1 MLRSITSK
9 LTLLFVCLA
18 VLAVSIAGSV
28 FTAVFGNHIR
38 SEEKNSMESCANEI
52 AQLISNERML
62 STFDRELPIPEYIAE
77 ATGYHVWVCNTSGVV
92 FRTGNDNLAP
102 SNLSDLDSKYRNF
115 IDDILR
121 GYTLIG
127 NDFEDMFGSGAL
139 SVGVPITVTE
149 NASREIIG
157 AVILHKDSE
166 SYNNLMTTAF
176 IMIPFTI
183 AAAGLTALLIGRLFS
198 VQFSKP
204 LKKISDAASE
214 MSHGNY
220 DVKIGY
226 LNQPELNTIAESL
239 GSLALT
245 TKNSVA
251 DISKETAQ
259 LSNIIENISDGIAA
273 YDTNMNLI
281 RYNAA
286 LLNICEK
293 DYFSRDDVRN
303 AMLEVMENGG
313 TKTITKEDSNKI
325 LSFTI
330 TQIRSIDRVD
340 GVIAVV
346 SDITER
352 ERLEQTRREFVSN
365 VSHEF
370 RTPLTIIRG
379 AVELLLDDVLDSEE
393 AKKECYKKIDS
404 ESAALTNLVKDLLD
418 TSRMKSG
425 KIKIKPKKVDLN
437 QLIETTVDHMQ
448 IIAANKK
455 IKINYEP
462 KKIPAIWADEAR
474 IRQLIII
481 FIDNAIKFTPEKGTI
496 TVSIYAKSG
505 KAYLC
510 VKDTGC
516 GISKEDQPYIFE
528 RFYKV
533 DKARGGSETGTGLG
547 LAIAW
552 QIAKLHKGT
561 IIVESEVNQGTT
573 FKTVLPLA
581 QEDSPD
587 EEES

>member
-1 MLRSITSK
+1 M
-9 LTLLFVCLA
+9 TLLFVCLA
-18 VLAVSIAGSV
+18 VFIVSVAGLS
-28 FTAVFGNHIR
+28 FTALFGNHVR

-52 AQLISNERML
+52 AQLISRNKL
-62 STFDRELPIPEYIAE
+62 LATFDRTLEVPEQIAS
-77 ATGYHVWVCNTSGVV
+77 ANGYYVWVCNSAGR
-92 FRTGNDNLAP
+92 FFLSGNDNQAP
-102 SNLSDLDSKYRNF
+102 SKTEDLDFSMQSF
-115 IDDILR
+115 IAKVL
-121 GYTLIG
+121 GGSTLIG
-127 NDFEDMFGSGAL
+127 NDFEEIFGEKSL
-139 SVGVPITVTE
+139 SIGVPITISTSS
-149 NASREIIG
+149 ASKEIIG
-157 AVILHKDSE
+157 AVILHEKADRYSNLINN
-166 SYNNLMTTAF
+166 SYVYIAVSAVL
-176 IMIPFTI
+176 
-183 AAAGLTALLIGRLFS
+183 AAALALAVGLIFS
-198 VQFSKP
+198 SQFSKP
-204 LKKISDAASE
+204 IRNISAAAYE
-214 MSHGNY
+214 MSRGNY
-220 DVKIGY
+220 DVKVEN
-226 LNQPELNTIAESL
+226 LNQPELNSIAESL
-239 GSLALT
+239 GSIAVT
-245 TKNSVA
+245 AKNSVA
-251 DISKETAQ
+251 SISKETAQ

-273 YDTNMNLI
+273 YDTNLNLI

-286 LLNICEK
+286 LLNICEV
-293 DYFSRDDVRN
+293 DYFSRDDIRN
-303 AMLEVMENGG
+303 AMFEVMEKGE
-313 TKTITKEDSNKI
+313 TKSVTIEDKNKI

-330 TQIRSIDRVD
+330 TQIRAMDRVD

-379 AVELLLDDVLDSEE
+379 AVELLTDDVLDSEE
-393 AKKECYKKIDS
+393 AKKECYRKIDA
-404 ESAALTNLVKDLLD
+404 ESAALSNLVKDLLD

-425 KIKIKPKKVDLN
+425 KIKIEPKALDLN
-437 QLIETTVDHMQ
+437 ELLVTITDHMQ

-462 KKIPAIWADEAR
+462 AEIPAIWGDEGR
-474 IRQLIII
+474 IRQLVII

-496 TVSIYAKSG
+496 TVSAYTKNN

-516 GISKEDQPYIFE
+516 GIPKEDQPYVFE

-561 IIVESEVNQGTT
+561 ILVESEPGHGTT

-581 QEDSPD
+581 
-587 EEES
+587 EEPEAEE